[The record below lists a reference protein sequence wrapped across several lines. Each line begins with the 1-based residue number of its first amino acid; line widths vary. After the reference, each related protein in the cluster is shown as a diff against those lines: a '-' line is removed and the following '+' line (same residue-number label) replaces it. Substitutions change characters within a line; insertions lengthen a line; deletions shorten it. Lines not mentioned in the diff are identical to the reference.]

1 MKISAIKEI
10 LKKISPKIARK
21 IGIFTEAL
29 IQ

>member
-10 LKKISPKIARK
+10 LKKINPKIAQK
-21 IGIFTEAL
+21 MDIFTEAL